1 MAYRLGKDVLHAAAH
16 LPRSNARILYHI
28 PPRQRPEQILCDAK
42 HASGILVE
50 RFEKWHIC
58 LLIDIK
64 HRRNYYNMV
73 RLHFASPVCQAIL
86 TQHPNI
92 LPRSRSSIDYFFEA
106 DLSLSVS
113 SEMTLASVFQCS
125 W

>member
-1 MAYRLGKDVLHAAAH
+1 
-16 LPRSNARILYHI
+16 
-28 PPRQRPEQILCDAK
+28 
-42 HASGILVE
+42 
-50 RFEKWHIC
+50 
-58 LLIDIK
+58 
-64 HRRNYYNMV
+64 MV
-73 RLHFASPVCQAIL
+73 RLHFASPVRQAIL

-113 SEMTLASVFQCS
+113 SEMTLASVFQGP